1 MSGLIENIKTK
12 ISEARAA
19 MTANANAKYTE
30 ALKAE
35 VETHITEM
43 DALLKEVE
51 AKGDQSND
59 ELKQKVGV
67 SIGKLETML
76 KV

>member
-19 MTANANAKYTE
+19 MAANAEAKYTE
-30 ALKAE
+30 ELKTK

-51 AKGDQSND
+51 AKGDQSNE